1 MKHTLA
7 KSLFILLSFFT
18 GNGQSIEDYKL
29 WLRYHPIEKP
39 ELLDLY
45 LNLTEHVYFSSDS
58 KLLKNAKSE
67 FSNALPQL
75 IGNNAKFDTSFSR
88 NTKLLVT
95 VYEQLPE
102 EIKSKLKTKLI

>member
-39 ELLDLY
+39 ELVDLY

-58 KLLKNAKSE
+58 KAGDSIPENAYSH
-67 FSNALPQL
+67 
-75 IGNNAKFDTSFSR
+75 
-88 NTKLLVT
+88 
-95 VYEQLPE
+95 
-102 EIKSKLKTKLI
+102 